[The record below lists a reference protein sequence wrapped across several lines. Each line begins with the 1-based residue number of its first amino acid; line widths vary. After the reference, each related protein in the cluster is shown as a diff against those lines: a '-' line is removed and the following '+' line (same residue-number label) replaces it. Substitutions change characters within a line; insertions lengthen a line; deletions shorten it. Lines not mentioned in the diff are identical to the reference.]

1 MMPRG
6 PDFSSFAG
14 AAPECRLHSPTPLSD
29 SLGQTSNPENSDV
42 TIVVE
47 SLRSASV
54 EARQTRHPVTRPS
67 MPSNRPRSSDLLK
80 DNDGWIDPKF
90 RLLEKLGEGG
100 FGLVYKAEQVQPI
113 ARLVAVKILKAGADS
128 GEVIARFDLERQSLA
143 MMEHPNIAKVLDAG
157 ETDLGLPFF
166 VMELVRGRSLTS
178 HVKLKSL
185 DRRAR
190 IELFK
195 EVCHAV
201 HHAHQKGIIHRD
213 LKPSNILVCDESG
226 RDVPKV
232 IDFGIAKLLENKELS
247 VTLATGIEQIVGTPG
262 YISPE
267 QIEHGSSKVD
277 TRSDV
282 YALGSILF
290 ELLTG
295 RPLITQAELSARP
308 LHHILRDQAEN
319 DPPKPSS
326 IEPTLKGDLDWIILK
341 ALEREPDRRYGSA
354 DDLIDDLEHFL
365 KDEPVSATPPSRGYV
380 LRKFVRRHRLA
391 VSAAAAVLAAV
402 LIGGITS
409 TAMYYRA
416 ERNRVAALKASSL
429 SDTRMAAQLQVGP
442 AADFSGSVAL
452 LTRALRT
459 DPDNG
464 EAAANLLSLL
474 AHGSLMHSL
483 SPQLPLPQ
491 GCREA
496 RLVALSPSQQ
506 KVVAVSRLSNHEVLS
521 CWPVSGGPR
530 RDEHLPD
537 GVLVT
542 TMQMSPD
549 GSELYFGRDDGVVM
563 RWSLKSGKPPQALQP
578 RLPPA
583 RQNQPQSALSLAI
596 SGDGRT
602 LAAGGDYGRIQV
614 WDLGQPEQEARVLD
628 HPAPKGVQTPI
639 NHLVLDFLGSVAA
652 TGSNTSGGDQVRVR
666 GVAAVWDLQSGE
678 IIGDLVQVDEGL
690 SAIAV
695 QAPRQWLAFG
705 LNDGSAHVVHYTQ
718 TEEVIGEL
726 KHPSAVTR
734 LSFEAGGSML
744 VVGDGGGF
752 VHAWDMTSGKPAL
765 PARAHDGAIV
775 DLGQSQQAGL
785 MVSVSRHGE
794 FQVWDMRSGQVR
806 SQRLRHSLSAVSL
819 SNDASVLVMAPR
831 YQGFVQAWRVH
842 SRMTTR
848 RFEGGRIAGL
858 DQAPPKPARAA
869 IKGNLLAYDAAS
881 DLAALAAGADGQLQL
896 WHWSQGRELGRSFK
910 HPPAVGALAFNRK
923 AGLLATAGRDQEV
936 RFWRMPQGPEASVEP
951 TGLVLRFD
959 RFISAIAFDDLGRRL
974 VSVSDDGELRIWD
987 AVSGASLTPPIRI
1000 GARVSALSVEPK
1012 SQRLLFRVEQQGWYS
1027 LPMPALHPAP
1037 LPAWFLELAEA
1048 LCRRRLSSDSKS
1060 EDLDIS
1066 VLEQARQKLA
1076 GLKSDEAATG
1086 YKSWAQWLL
1095 ADPRSRPLSPQ
1106 DSEPLPVYLQRLQ
1119 QSKDE
1124 AAAEEVHWLSSP

>member
-1 MMPRG
+1 M
-6 PDFSSFAG
+6 
-14 AAPECRLHSPTPLSD
+14 SD
-29 SLGQTSNPENSDV
+29 STDQLPDPENSDV

-354 DDLIDDLEHFL
+354 DDLIEDLEHFL

-391 VSAAAAVLAAV
+391 VAAAAAVLAAV

-429 SDTRMAAQLQVGP
+429 SDTRMAAQLQVGA
-442 AADFSGSVAL
+442 AADLSSSVAL

-459 DPDNG
+459 DPDNR
-464 EAAANLLSLL
+464 EASANLLSLL
-474 AHGSLMHSL
+474 SHGSLMHTI
-483 SPQLPLPQ
+483 SPQLRLPQ
-491 GCREA
+491 GVQEA
-496 RLVALSPSQQ
+496 RLVAMSASQST
-506 KVVAVSRLSNHEVLS
+506 VVAVSRLGQHEVLS
-521 CWPVSGGPR
+521 SWPLEGGTR
-530 RDEHLPD
+530 QDEHLPD

-542 TMQMSPD
+542 AMQMSAD
-549 GSELYFGRDDGVVM
+549 GQEVYLARDDGAVM
-563 RWSLKSGKPPQALQP
+563 RWSLKGPQKLS
-578 RLPPA
+578 RLEPVMPPA
-583 RQNQPQSALSLAI
+583 PKGGPQSALSLAL

-602 LAAGGDYGRIQV
+602 LAAGGDYGRIQI
-614 WDLGQPEQEARVLD
+614 WDLGQPKEPAKVLD

-639 NHLVLDFLGSVAA
+639 NHLVLDYLGSVVAS
-652 TGSNTSGGDQVRVR
+652 GSNTSGGDQLRVR
-666 GVAAVWDLQSGE
+666 GVAAVWDLQTGE
-678 IIGDLVQVDEGL
+678 IIGDLIQAEESI
-690 SAIAV
+690 SALAV

-705 LNDGSAHVVHYTQ
+705 LNGGSAHVVHYTQ
-718 TEEVIGEL
+718 MEEVVGEL

-752 VHAWDMTSGKPAL
+752 VHAWDMSNGKPRI
-765 PARAHDGAIV
+765 PARAHDGAIIE
-775 DLGQSQQAGL
+775 LGQSQQAGL

-806 SQRLRHSLSAVSL
+806 SQRLRHSLSAL
-819 SNDASVLVMAPR
+819 GLTADAGMLVMAPR

-848 RFEGGRIAGL
+848 RFEGASLAGF
-858 DQAPPKPARAA
+858 DKPVPKPVNPR
-869 IKGNLLAYDAAS
+869 IKGNLLAFDADS
-881 DLAALAAGADGQLQL
+881 NLAAVASGVEGEVQL
-896 WHWSQGRELGRSFK
+896 WDWSSGLPWGRGFR
-910 HPPAVGALAFNRK
+910 HPPAVGALAMSAK

-936 RFWRMPQGPEASVEP
+936 RFWRLGKEGGAQP

-959 RFISAIAFDDLGRRL
+959 RFISALAFDGAGRRL
-974 VSVSDDGELRIWD
+974 ATVSDEGELRLWD
-987 AVSGASLTPPIRI
+987 AQSGASLSPPIRV
-1000 GARVSALSVEPK
+1000 GAQVAAMHLDEAA
-1012 SQRLLFRVEQQGWYS
+1012 QRLFFKVDKQGWYS
-1027 LPMPALHPAP
+1027 LPLPAFDAEA
-1037 LPAWFLELAEA
+1037 LPAWFLQLAEA
-1048 LCRRRLSSDSKS
+1048 LCRRRLSADSRS
-1060 EDLDIS
+1060 EDLEIDA
-1066 VLEQARQKLA
+1066 LLQARSELA
-1076 GLKSDEAATG
+1076 QLHTDGAAPQ
-1086 YKSWAQWLL
+1086 SLRRFADWLL
-1095 ADPRSRPLSPQ
+1095 ADPRSRALSPME
-1106 DSEPLPVYLQRLQ
+1106 SESLENYLKRLG
-1119 QSKDE
+1119 QSKEE
-1124 AAAEEVHWLSSP
+1124 AAAEEVHWLTSP